1 MHYSYLSSI
10 INPKWVIISWRQHLI
25 NLIAIAIDTNGQFTS
40 LNSESISITI
50 NIGLKIRI
58 TNHNLI
64 SIPHNIEYSFTL
76 FDIDFVAVSH
86 QIEMP
91 FLIVKVIGLILSC
104 YVLISHVHLSSFK
117 YAIKT
122 SIF

>member
-50 NIGLKIRI
+50 DIGLKIRI
-58 TNHNLI
+58 TKHNLI

-104 YVLISHVHLSSFK
+104 YVLISNVHLSSLK